1 MIIVNI
7 KYELKNARDRKTV
20 NLKNY
25 DEIITSAIKS
35 IDELKNLKIFIN
47 EKYFEIEN
55 VSDNIDHKVFQDM
68 GKKIID
74 ISQKLGSDLH
84 SLKKQYSY
92 STQLFKR
99 VYGSEEDD
107 DEEIIIEN
115 DDMID
120 EIEPSNFQNIIIY
133 SRDWTVETII
143 NQINKGNIHLE
154 PKFQRRN
161 AWNDEKRSKLIESL
175 IVGLPIPEIILAE
188 SRKSKG
194 QFIVVDG
201 KQRLLSIA
209 GFFLPSFYEYW
220 DNPKLTNLKIAKE
233 FNNFTIEDLKQEQ
246 HKGVADEI
254 SNSDIRCTVISNYND
269 EKILYHIFHRLN
281 TGSVP
286 LSMQELRQVLC
297 PGPFANY
304 LYDTTDDLQ
313 PIHEIMNLAGPDK
326 RLRDIEFLL
335 KYFAFSILGKN
346 YTGNLRQFLDDF
358 MKETN
363 KNWNIRESVIKSEYE
378 EFNKGINNLRKVFTL
393 KEIGRKFSNSKYEST
408 LNKAL
413 LEIQIFYFS
422 KIDSSFFEK
431 DDFVKKLKNNFQLF
445 CTENLHFRN
454 SIEYSTHR
462 INNMKLRYTTFE
474 KFINDN
480 FSININAIPIQI

>member
-220 DNPKLTNLKIAKE
+220 DNPKLTNLK
-233 FNNFTIEDLKQEQ
+233 
-246 HKGVADEI
+246 
-254 SNSDIRCTVISNYND
+254 TV
-269 EKILYHIFHRLN
+269 LWL
-281 TGSVP
+281 
-286 LSMQELRQVLC
+286 
-297 PGPFANY
+297 A
-304 LYDTTDDLQ
+304 
-313 PIHEIMNLAGPDK
+313 PI
-326 RLRDIEFLL
+326 
-335 KYFAFSILGKN
+335 
-346 YTGNLRQFLDDF
+346 
-358 MKETN
+358 
-363 KNWNIRESVIKSEYE
+363 
-378 EFNKGINNLRKVFTL
+378 
-393 KEIGRKFSNSKYEST
+393 
-408 LNKAL
+408 
-413 LEIQIFYFS
+413 
-422 KIDSSFFEK
+422 
-431 DDFVKKLKNNFQLF
+431 
-445 CTENLHFRN
+445 
-454 SIEYSTHR
+454 
-462 INNMKLRYTTFE
+462 
-474 KFINDN
+474 
-480 FSININAIPIQI
+480 